1 LGVLADLV
9 LVAHL
14 AFIAFAVLGGLF
26 ALRVRWLPLVH
37 LPCVAWGVFVET
49 TGRVCPLT
57 PLENALRRAAGEAG
71 YTGSFVE
78 RYLTP
83 VVYPDGLSPNVQWA
97 LAAALL
103 LVNVAAYTAVLRRR
117 YAVRGG

>member
-1 LGVLADLV
+1 VHA
-9 LVAHL
+9 
-14 AFIAFAVLGGLF
+14 AFVAFAALGGLLV
-26 ALRVRWLPLVH
+26 LRWPR
-37 LPCVAWGVFVET
+37 VAFLHVPAVLWGAWVELASRT
-49 TGRVCPLT
+49 CPLT